1 MAYICINTLITIFG
15 KIHVHSHIHEQIRLT
30 MTLVYSFT
38 CLGLTK
44 CSTFGAVVDFFR
56 GRSSFLY
63 VTFKWK
69 TRRMNTPKKY
79 SKYMLKVNSERS

>member
-1 MAYICINTLITIFG
+1 
-15 KIHVHSHIHEQIRLT
+15 

-44 CSTFGAVVDFFR
+44 CSTFGAVVDYFR

-79 SKYMLKVNSERS
+79 SKYMLKLTLKGAKGYSLNLMKARLHERE

>member
-1 MAYICINTLITIFG
+1 
-15 KIHVHSHIHEQIRLT
+15 

-44 CSTFGAVVDFFR
+44 CSTFGAVVDYFR
-56 GRSSFLY
+56 GRFSFLY

-69 TRRMNTPKKY
+69 NETYEYTKEVFE
-79 SKYMLKVNSERS
+79 LHVEG